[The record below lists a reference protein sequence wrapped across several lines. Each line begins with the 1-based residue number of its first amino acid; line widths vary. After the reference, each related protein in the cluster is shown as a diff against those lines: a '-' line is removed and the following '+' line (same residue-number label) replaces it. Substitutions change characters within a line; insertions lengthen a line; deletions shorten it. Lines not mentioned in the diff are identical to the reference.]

1 MGEMFGPYDLQRLLG
16 RGGMGEVFEAY
27 DSVQDRQVAVK
38 RLMPH
43 LADDTEFQRRFRRE
57 SRLAARLRN
66 AHIIP
71 IHSYGEINDQLFI
84 DMRLVDG
91 CDLERLLA
99 GEGPM
104 SPERAVKVTEQVAS
118 ALDSAH
124 ADGLIH
130 RDIKPSNILV
140 DTDEFVYL
148 ADFGITRALGGDSQS
163 LTSSHAV
170 VGSLDY
176 MAPEQFDGQIGPG
189 VDIYSLGCVLFQCLT
204 GTKPF
209 PVEGLP
215 ALMRAHMNQE
225 PPLPSE
231 RHRAAT
237 TRLDSVVQKALA
249 KDTRDRFG
257 SAGELAAA
265 ARAALSEQRYVA
277 TVAGSTE
284 RPGTGTAPTPVAS
297 PAGDGGE
304 RLPGADRPAVHEI
317 RQSSSPSRGIVWR
330 ESPSQTSDR
339 VAVPAG
345 GVAPSGYGRPSEA
358 PPDPPLPPT
367 RPAPSIPPQR
377 PGSDHSSPRNGFDED
392 GGRDSASAPPTL
404 VGGGPDA
411 AEPPHEPEPRSE
423 RRRRLPWLVAAAV
436 AVVLAVVA
444 TTLTIGL
451 GGPSQA
457 DSGASPAGPSPAAPP
472 SMQSMPGMPGMSGTA
487 GMPGTAGAPNVSTPS
502 GPVEAPPAVQQFL
515 PHIPAGIM
523 CEQMMPMAGG
533 VTHMHCSSG
542 PYTIMYEVFSDGV
555 SANSGLAAQAQS
567 VGAAPGNCAT
577 PGTTAIDRFHGT
589 NEQVSVGH
597 MLCYDGPEGT
607 AYAYVLDNF
616 PGVMTTVVLPGP
628 STGRTQLAE
637 AFEKDSFGP
646 REPAGSG
653 PSAKGVCTPGECG
666 G

>member
-43 LADDTEFQRRFRRE
+43 LADDKEFQRRFRRE

-118 ALDSAH
+118 ALDAAH

-176 MAPEQFDGQIGPG
+176 MAPEQFDGQVGPG

-225 PPLPSE
+225 PPVPSE
-231 RHRAAT
+231 RHRDAT
-237 TRLDSVVQKALA
+237 TKLDAVVEKALA
-249 KDTRDRFG
+249 KDAADRFR
-257 SAGELAAA
+257 SAGELAVA
-265 ARAALSEQRYVA
+265 ARAALTGQRFVA
-277 TVAGSTE
+277 TVAG
-284 RPGTGTAPTPVAS
+284 PGDVGSTGTAPTPTVQ
-297 PAGDGGE
+297 PAEENGH
-304 RLPGADRPAVHEI
+304 RPEVHEI
-317 RQSSSPSRGIVWR
+317 KHSASPSRGIVWR
-330 ESPSQTSDR
+330 ESPAETSDR
-339 VAVPAG
+339 VPVPAG
-345 GVAPSGYGRPSEA
+345 VAAPSGYGRPAQS
-358 PPDPPLPPT
+358 PPGPPLPPT
-367 RPAPSIPPQR
+367 RPDPAIPPQR
-377 PGSDHSSPRNGFDED
+377 PAPDRPVPPSGSGRSAD
-392 GGRDSASAPPTL
+392 GGGASASPTL
-404 VGGGPDA
+404 VGGGHEPDG
-411 AEPPHEPEPRSE
+411 EEHRREPEPGGGKRTK
-423 RRRRLPWLVAAAV
+423 LPWLIAAAAV
-436 AVVLAVVA
+436 LVLAIVA
-444 TTLTIGL
+444 TTLIVGL
-451 GGPSQA
+451 GGSEKT
-457 DSGASPAGPSPAAPP
+457 ASGPSPAASPGP
-472 SMQSMPGMPGMSGTA
+472 SPAQQPSGQSMPGMSMPGMST
-487 GMPGTAGAPNVSTPS
+487 PNVSTPS

-533 VTHMHCSSG
+533 VTHMHCTAG
-542 PYTIMYEVFSDGV
+542 PYTVMYEVFSDGV

-567 VGAAPGNCAT
+567 VGAVPGDCET

-607 AYAYVLDNF
+607 SYSYVLDNF
-616 PGVMTTVVLPGP
+616 PGVMTTVILPGP
-628 STGRTQLAE
+628 PTGRTQLNE

-646 REPAGSG
+646 REPAGAA
-653 PSAKGVCTPGECG
+653 PSAKGVCSPGECG